1 MRYLSVGITELNTR
15 QNAPQVVAE
24 NEYSIL

>member
-15 QNAPQVVAE
+15 QNAPQNVAD